1 VSLALDRTG
10 PSRLHPSGR
19 YGIDHFF
26 ELLEK
31 SPSAETEPWIFIRFD
46 RFWRN
51 ARTFGSHDSLDAK
64 NALTGSYALSGK
76 FPPISDY
83 FRF

>member
-31 SPSAETEPWIFIRFD
+31 SPSAETEPWIFNDRGEIR
-46 RFWRN
+46 REESR
-51 ARTFGSHDSLDAK
+51 
-64 NALTGSYALSGK
+64 
-76 FPPISDY
+76 
-83 FRF
+83 